1 MAQPILIEAAD
12 DHPSTTPGAS
22 GQKVSEQRYKP
33 YGEVR
38 WSSGAGMPTDFT
50 FTGQRA
56 GPANYVGSL
65 MDYVARAYSPAL
77 GRFVSADTIVPG
89 AGNPQAFNRYM
100 YVRGSPLGR
109 IDPSGHDDDRPEDFF
124 FNLVGGFLG
133 GLAEANGA
141 TTFSGFERSL
151 DVQSRDST
159 VHDVGRFAGN
169 VAGVYQGLVEIA
181 GGISGG
187 AAGALLG
194 CGTTVCLASPA
205 AVALG
210 GTITLHGA
218 AVAGAGMQFAAKR
231 VASKASSR
239 GSGSSRIAPEDPRLN
254 DDEIAGYSDKFVPDR
269 PGGTN
274 RFEPQNQFSSIH
286 EAREFARAKLG
297 KEFVRVEEFK
307 WRSQDGRWQY
317 RAKQIDVLKG
327 HLHLEYLDPI
337 TGQVLENYHLGFP
350 AP

>member
-124 FNLVGGFLG
+124 FNLIGGFLG

-231 VASKASSR
+231 ISSR
-239 GSGSSRIAPEDPRLN
+239 VSQQAESKQDLSNARKPYDVSKEGSDRIAK
-254 DDEIAGYSDKFVPDR
+254 SDRF
-269 PGGTN
+269 GTFFRN
-274 RFEPQNQFSSIH
+274 KN
-286 EAREFARAKLG
+286 
-297 KEFVRVEEFK
+297 
-307 WRSQDGRWQY
+307 
-317 RAKQIDVLKG
+317 
-327 HLHLEYLDPI
+327 
-337 TGQVLENYHLGFP
+337 TGQWWSKDTDGHGGSVWKVFKEGSKGLTWYKDADIYGDFIEAKYKGDVGRFISWDDLKIITTP
-350 AP
+350 